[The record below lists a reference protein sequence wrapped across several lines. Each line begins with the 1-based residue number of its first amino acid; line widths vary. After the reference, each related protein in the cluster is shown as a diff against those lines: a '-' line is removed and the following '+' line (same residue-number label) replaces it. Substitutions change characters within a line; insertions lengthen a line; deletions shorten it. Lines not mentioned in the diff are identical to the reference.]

1 MNQQGDTPKRSFFK
15 RMRTPYRLIIL
26 NNDTLEEQTSL
37 RLSLLNLYML
47 ICAIGILS
55 ALLVLA
61 LIIFTPLKTFVPG
74 YADYSQTRE
83 FIEMTRQVNSLE
95 EELNAQILYT
105 ESLSRILLGD
115 FETADEVARAFRST
129 EENSNGEEDGVVI
142 IPPRIPEDEVLR
154 REVDLRTV
162 LSTENFRN
170 TSDFI
175 NLNFTSPLTGI
186 VSLSFDRSVNH
197 FGVDII
203 APKDSPVKAIM
214 DGVVFLNDWTLQ
226 TGHTLGIMHE
236 GNIMSFYKHN
246 AYNVKH
252 VGDRV
257 QAGEIVGII
266 GNSGSQTDG
275 PHLHFELWID
285 GVAVN
290 PEDFIQFS
298 N

>member
-1 MNQQGDTPKRSFFK
+1 MNQQGDTQKRSFFQ
-15 RMRTPYRLIIL
+15 RLRTPYRLIIL
-26 NNDTLEEQTSL
+26 NNETLEEQTSL
-37 RLSLLNLYML
+37 NLSLLNLYML
-47 ICAIGILS
+47 ICAIGVLS
-55 ALLVLA
+55 AIIVLS
-61 LIIFTPLKTFVPG
+61 LIIFTPLKTYVPG

-83 FIEMTRQVNSLE
+83 FIEMTRQVHRLE
-95 EELNAQILYT
+95 EDLNAQVLYT
-105 ESLSRILLGD
+105 ESLTRILLGE
-115 FETADEVARAFRST
+115 FETADEVARAFRSS
-129 EENSNGEEDGVVI
+129 EESDNGEEDGMVL
-142 IPPRIPEDEVLR
+142 IPPRIPEDEMLR
-154 REVDLRTV
+154 REVDLRSI
-162 LSTENFRN
+162 LSAENLRNPADFRN
-170 TSDFI
+170 YRFYP
-175 NLNFTSPLTGI
+175 PLTGI

-203 APKDSPVKAIM
+203 APKDSPVKAIK

-246 AYNVKH
+246 AYNTKK

-257 QAGEIVGII
+257 RAGEIVGII
-266 GNSGSQTDG
+266 GNTGSQTDG